1 MLDFHRPTAPA
12 PVFLVICTADVHNRL
27 QGRYAA
33 QLTATGA
40 IVADQINR
48 AARYASQSSALE
60 ITGRLASK
68 FTGTAWAAVAL
79 VEMAAEHVDTWG
91 GNCK

>member
-1 MLDFHRPTAPA
+1 MFNRAPA
-12 PVFLVICTADVHNRL
+12 PVFLVVCTADVYNRL

-60 ITGRLASK
+60 ITGRLASR
-68 FTGTAWAAVAL
+68 FIGTAWAAVAL
-79 VEMAAEHVDTWG
+79 IESEVAHG
-91 GNCK
+91 

>member
-1 MLDFHRPTAPA
+1 MLLNRPPA
-12 PVFLVICTADVHNRL
+12 PVFLVVCTADIHNRI

-40 IVADQINR
+40 VVAHHIDR
-48 AARYASQSSALE
+48 AARYASQYSA
-60 ITGRLASK
+60 IDVASRLASK

-79 VEMAAEHVDTWG
+79 AEKEVCHG
-91 GNCK
+91 